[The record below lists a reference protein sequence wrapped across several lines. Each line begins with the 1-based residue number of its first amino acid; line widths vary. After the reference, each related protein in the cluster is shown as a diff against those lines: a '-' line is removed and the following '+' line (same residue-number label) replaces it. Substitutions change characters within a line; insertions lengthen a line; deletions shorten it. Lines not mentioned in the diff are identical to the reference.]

1 MCTEEQ
7 DLIFTLA
14 GVATFIPA
22 KVRVLENASFVHV
35 FGCIGMSWANSHKL
49 VDYSYIAQYS

>member
-35 FGCIGMSWANSHKL
+35 FGCIGMS
-49 VDYSYIAQYS
+49 